1 MLKPLILRRYATL
14 LLREYETLL
23 LSMKL
28 YYSPI
33 ADRVK
38 AFTDALLRL
47 KNRDELCNLCIH
59 DAASECFEDDKE
71 LWELLL
77 LAGQRWD
84 QLAS

>member
-33 ADRVK
+33 VTFVENVY
-38 AFTDALLRL
+38 FTGTVVLLT
-47 KNRDELCNLCIH
+47 
-59 DAASECFEDDKE
+59 KE
-71 LWELLL
+71 KHHE
-77 LAGQRWD
+77 
-84 QLAS
+84 S